1 MKGLPAN
8 VLDCNEE
15 YLAKDPHAT
24 EGYQSVEEIMEVV
37 KAAGGPVRRKP
48 LSSVSDG
55 GFYDEVGVPYFA
67 DEGAIDDD
75 LSLLEEGID
84 GSTEHCQSIMA
95 CGA

>member
-1 MKGLPAN
+1 LKGLPAN

-37 KAAGGPVRRKP
+37 KAAGAPMRRKP

-55 GFYDEVGVPYFA
+55 GFYDDVGVPYYA
-67 DEGAIDDD
+67 DEVAAADD
-75 LSLLEEGID
+75 LSLLDEGLD
-84 GSTEHCQSIMA
+84 GSQEHCQSVMT